1 MMKKKL
7 KELIKPIFYGFLRI
21 SIDLAVTSQK
31 LLELRKRLEAFVPDV
46 THQYTTNTIDSPYLQ
61 TKVRSLHAFQTY
73 MASYA
78 IDKANQDSITVVDIG
93 DSAGTH
99 I

>member
-1 MMKKKL
+1 M
-7 KELIKPIFYGFLRI
+7 
-21 SIDLAVTSQK
+21 
-31 LLELRKRLEAFVPDV
+31 
-46 THQYTTNTIDSPYLQ
+46 
-61 TKVRSLHAFQTY
+61 HAFQTY

-99 I
+99 IQYLNGIYPDLINPYSVNLDPVAVKKIQLK